1 MWILGTAQV
10 ASCMSLPDKVDP
22 FYAVRLYRTLFFW
35 LPPVWKWNFSLIHRG
50 VNEPNDVDFV
60 FVSGRYV
67 HS

>member
-1 MWILGTAQV
+1 
-10 ASCMSLPDKVDP
+10 MSLPDKVDP